1 MRSTVKA
8 TVVLVL
14 MFGTLLSYATEITK
28 PIKVSGKKVKV
39 EFNSVKIGQA
49 LTIKDENGITI
60 YKQNIQETG
69 DYSKIFDLTALK
81 DGYYTTELE
90 KDFEIIVKKI
100 KVEKGSVTL
109 FDNSTTKI
117 FKPVIRNDE
126 NLLLISR
133 VSFTKQPLKVSLYY
147 KDELIL
153 SETLKGKELIER
165 AYRLSQS
172 EKGNYKVVISTDNRM
187 YTEDFV
193 I

>member
-172 EKGNYKVVISTDNRM
+172 EKGNYKIVISTDNRM